1 MPTQTIDHSKLSQLV
16 EAGKILAAHVV
27 GQKGGWAIQIT
38 CDSLEH
44 LLTAQRSRQVRL
56 FKKLETLV
64 TYLQDVGI
72 KHFDV
77 DASGYD
83 PLTIKTYSRPDR
95 ADALKHAHE
104 AAAYEEWFKS
114 QVQSS
119 IDDPSPSIPDNEAR
133 RLFAAKRDALKK
145 RAH

>member
-1 MPTQTIDHSKLSQLV
+1 MTTQTIDHSKLAQMV
-16 EAGKILAAHVV
+16 EAGKNLATHVV

-38 CDSLEH
+38 FDSLEH

-83 PLTIKTYSRPDR
+83 PLTVKTYNRPDR
-95 ADALKHAHE
+95 ATALKHAHE
-104 AAAYEEWFKS
+104 AAAYEQWFRT
-114 QVQSS
+114 QVQASL
-119 IDDPSPSIPDNEAR
+119 DDPAPSIPDDEAR

-145 RAH
+145 RAL